1 MSHEKLKR
9 LKADLE
15 RCRNDADDLAPAD
28 YPSNRALVAQRVG
41 GAPSIHGTAMRFL
54 DRIWGEQA
62 LLSRQAIGRD
72 PLKHQHCFDT
82 HDAVYASVGVLHPGR
97 EVALAFSPRIET
109 DSSLRVEASPWDT
122 GMFYLHAAP
131 RLGLE
136 SDGECRR
143 VFLEHTLPAPLYREY
158 LIDYVATCFDCGDD
172 YLRAMP
178 YWHEDPMRVMGT
190 LPKEALLRVFELR
203 VFSRLPIDLSRVE
216 AVFLPSAKSLT
227 GLQKRD
233 MLPRLRRAGVAVEYY
248 GRGTGGRREA
258 NPIPDDLRTY
268 VMDWVCR
275 RNRTGRPVT

>member
-1 MSHEKLKR
+1 
-9 LKADLE
+9 
-15 RCRNDADDLAPAD
+15 
-28 YPSNRALVAQRVG
+28 
-41 GAPSIHGTAMRFL
+41 
-54 DRIWGEQA
+54 
-62 LLSRQAIGRD
+62 
-72 PLKHQHCFDT
+72 
-82 HDAVYASVGVLHPGR
+82 
-97 EVALAFSPRIET
+97 
-109 DSSLRVEASPWDT
+109 
-122 GMFYLHAAP
+122 MFYLHAAP

-158 LIDYVATCFDCGDD
+158 LIDYVATCFDCADD
-172 YLRAMP
+172 YLRAAP
-178 YWHEDPMRVMGT
+178 HRHEDPARIMGT
-190 LPKEALLRVFELR
+190 LPEGALPEGALLRVFELR
-203 VFSRLPIDLSRVE
+203 VFARLPIDLNRVE

-227 GLQKRD
+227 DLQKRD